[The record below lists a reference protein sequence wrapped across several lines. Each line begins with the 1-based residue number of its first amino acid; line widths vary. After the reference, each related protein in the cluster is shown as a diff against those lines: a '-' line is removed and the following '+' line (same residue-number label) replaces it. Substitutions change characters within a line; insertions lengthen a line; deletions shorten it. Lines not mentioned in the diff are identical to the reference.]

1 MIILIFIILQQFD
14 AFLTAGIYT
23 VNGSGDPGRV
33 YELKKI
39 LITGASG
46 QIGTELTT
54 YLQSIYGHDQ
64 VIASGRNEDIRHH
77 AIYEKMDVLSAEQL
91 FEVIRKH
98 QIDSVIHLAAILSAE
113 GEKNPEALWQIN
125 MNGLYNVLEAA
136 KETSVAVFTPSSI
149 AAFGPETPL
158 DNTPQL
164 TIQRPRTIYGISKVS
179 GELLC
184 DYYHHHFGVDTRGVR
199 YPGLISHE
207 ALPGGG
213 TTDYAVHIF
222 YKAVETGQFSCDLG
236 PETYLDM
243 MYMPDALRAV
253 VELMEADPAKLQHRN
268 AYNISAMSF
277 TPSQLA
283 KEIQKHLPEF
293 RMDYNINPV
302 KQAIADSWPNSLDD
316 SCARAQWGWK
326 PEYDLSAMTTH
337 MLKVLSSRSR

>member
-1 MIILIFIILQQFD
+1 
-14 AFLTAGIYT
+14 
-23 VNGSGDPGRV
+23 
-33 YELKKI
+33 LKKI

-222 YKAVETGQFSCDLG
+222 YKAVEMGQFSCDLG

>member
-1 MIILIFIILQQFD
+1 MLF
-14 AFLTAGIYT
+14 
-23 VNGSGDPGRV
+23 
-33 YELKKI
+33 
-39 LITGASG
+39 GA
-46 QIGTELTT
+46 ELTT
-54 YLQSIYGHDQ
+54 YLQSIYGVDQ
-64 VIASGRNEDIRHH
+64 VIASGRHEDIRHH
-77 AIYEKMDVLSAEQL
+77 AIYEKLDVLSAEQL

-98 QIDSVIHLAAILSAE
+98 QIDSVIHLAAILSAQ

-125 MNGLYNVLEAA
+125 MNGLYNVLEVA
-136 KETSVAVFTPSSI
+136 KETSAAVFTPSSI

-184 DYYHHHFGVDTRGVR
+184 DYYHHHFGVDTRGLR
-199 YPGLISHE
+199 FPGLISHE

-222 YKAVETGQFSCDLG
+222 YKAVETGQFICDLG
-236 PETYLDM
+236 PETFLDM

-253 VELMEADPAKLQHRN
+253 VELMEADPAKLEHRN

-277 TPSQLA
+277 SPSQLA
-283 KEIQKHLPEF
+283 EEIQKHLPEF
-293 RMDYNINPV
+293 RMDYDINPV

-316 SCARAQWGWK
+316 SCARTQWGWRS
-326 PEYDLSAMTTH
+326 EYDLSAMTTH
-337 MLKVLSSRSR
+337 MLKVLGSRSR

>member
-1 MIILIFIILQQFD
+1 M
-14 AFLTAGIYT
+14 
-23 VNGSGDPGRV
+23 
-33 YELKKI
+33 
-39 LITGASG
+39 
-46 QIGTELTT
+46 
-54 YLQSIYGHDQ
+54 
-64 VIASGRNEDIRHH
+64 IASGRNEDIRHH
-77 AIYEKMDVLSAEQL
+77 ALYEKMDVLSAEQL

-164 TIQRPRTIYGISKVS
+164 TIQRPRTIYGISKDS

-184 DYYHHHFGVDTRGVR
+184 DYYHHHYGVDTRGVR

-222 YKAVETGQFSCDLG
+222 YKAVEMGQFSCDLG

>member
-1 MIILIFIILQQFD
+1 M
-14 AFLTAGIYT
+14 
-23 VNGSGDPGRV
+23 
-33 YELKKI
+33 KKI

-54 YLQSIYGHDQ
+54 YLQSVYGHDQ
-64 VIASGRNEDIRHH
+64 VVASGRHDDIRHH
-77 AIYEKMDVLSAEQL
+77 AIYEKLDVLSAVQL
-91 FEVIRKH
+91 IEVIRKH
-98 QIDSVIHLAAILSAE
+98 QIDSVIHLAAILSAQ

-136 KETSVAVFTPSSI
+136 KETSAAVFTPSSI

-158 DNTPQL
+158 DHTPQL
-164 TIQRPRTIYGISKVS
+164 TIQRPRTIYGISKVA

-199 YPGLISHE
+199 FPGLISHE

-222 YKAVETGQFSCDLG
+222 YKAIETGQFSCDLG
-236 PETYLDM
+236 PETFLDM

-277 TPSQLA
+277 SPSQLA

-293 RMDYNINPV
+293 RMDYDVNPV

-316 SCARAQWGWK
+316 SCARAQWGWR

-337 MLKVLSSRSR
+337 MLKVLGSRSR

>member
-1 MIILIFIILQQFD
+1 M
-14 AFLTAGIYT
+14 
-23 VNGSGDPGRV
+23 
-33 YELKKI
+33 KKI

-54 YLQSIYGHDQ
+54 YLQSVYGHDQ
-64 VIASGRNEDIRHH
+64 VVASGRHDDIRHH
-77 AIYEKMDVLSAEQL
+77 AIYEKLDVLSAVQL
-91 FEVIRKH
+91 IEVIRKH
-98 QIDSVIHLAAILSAE
+98 QIDSVIHLAAILSAQ

-136 KETSVAVFTPSSI
+136 KETSAAVFTPSSI

-158 DNTPQL
+158 DHTPQL
-164 TIQRPRTIYGISKVS
+164 TIQRPRTIYGISKVA

-199 YPGLISHE
+199 FPGLISHE

-222 YKAVETGQFSCDLG
+222 YKAIETGQFSCDLG
-236 PETYLDM
+236 PETFLDM

-277 TPSQLA
+277 SPSQLA

-293 RMDYNINPV
+293 RMDYDVNPV

-316 SCARAQWGWK
+316 SCARAQWGWR
-326 PEYDLSAMTTH
+326 PEYDLSAMTSH
-337 MLKVLSSRSR
+337 MLKVLGSRSR